1 MMPLTRLVYA
11 SAQYARGEID
21 EEFYKLALADFTQ
34 RLGEPALQRLANQ
47 LSKLDPIGM

>member
-1 MMPLTRLVYA
+1 MPLTRLVLA

-21 EEFYKLALADFTQ
+21 VETYRLALSDFAP
-34 RLGEPALQRLANQ
+34 RLTESALGRLANQ